1 MKKTLFISAAII
13 LLLAF
18 GAGAYFYATNKTEQ
32 AGQFAQQN
40 RSALVRDYSPVLGP
54 VDAKVE
60 IVEFF
65 DPACETCRRFY
76 PFVKEILAAEPEKIR
91 LVLRYAPFHQNSD
104 YVVALLEA
112 ARKQGKYWETL
123 ETLLQSQDAWV
134 VHHAVQPQ
142 QAWMQIQG
150 LGLDL
155 AQLQTDM
162 QSPEIAALIAQDM
175 ADADTL
181 KVMRTPE
188 FFVNGKPLP
197 SFGFEQLQTLV
208 GEELASA
215 YR

>member
-1 MKKTLFISAAII
+1 MKKPLFLSAAAI
-13 LLLAF
+13 LVLAF
-18 GAGAYFYATNKTEQ
+18 VAGVYFYSTSKTEQ
-32 AGQFAQQN
+32 AGQLAQQN
-40 RSALVRDYSPVLGP
+40 RAALVRDYSPVLGP
-54 VDAKVE
+54 ADAKVE
-60 IVEFF
+60 IIEFF

-76 PFVKEILAAEPEKIR
+76 PYVKEILAAEPERVR

-112 ARKQGKYWETL
+112 ARMQGKYWETL
-123 ETLLQSQDAWV
+123 EALLASQDAWV

-142 QAWMQIQG
+142 QAWMQVQN

-155 AQLQTDM
+155 ERLQHDM
-162 QSPEIAALIAQDM
+162 QSPEIAARIRQEL

-181 KVMRTPE
+181 KVMKTPE

-197 SFGFEQLQTLV
+197 SFGFEQLQALV
-208 GEELASA
+208 QEELARS

>member
-1 MKKTLFISAAII
+1 MKKSVFLSAAAI
-13 LLLAF
+13 LVLAF
-18 GAGAYFYATNKTEQ
+18 VAGVYFYSTSKTEQ
-32 AGQFAQQN
+32 VGQLAQQN
-40 RSALVRDYSPVLGP
+40 RAALVRDYSPVLGP
-54 VDAKVE
+54 ADAKVE

-76 PFVKEILAAEPEKIR
+76 PFVKEILAAEPERVR
-91 LVLRYAPFHQNSD
+91 LVLRHAPFHQNSD

-112 ARKQGKYWETL
+112 ARMQGKYWETL
-123 ETLLQSQDAWV
+123 EALLASQDAWV

-142 QAWMQIQG
+142 QAWMQVQN

-155 AQLQTDM
+155 ERLQHDM
-162 QSPEIAALIAQDM
+162 QSPEIAARIRQEL

-181 KVMRTPE
+181 KVMKTPD

-197 SFGFEQLQTLV
+197 SFGFEQLQALV
-208 GEELASA
+208 QEELASA

>member
-1 MKKTLFISAAII
+1 MKKSLFISAAAI
-13 LLLAF
+13 LVLAF
-18 GAGAYFYATNKTEQ
+18 VAGVYFYSTSKTEQ
-32 AGQFAQQN
+32 AGQLAQQN

-54 VDAKVE
+54 ADAKVE

-76 PFVKEILAAEPEKIR
+76 PFVKEILAAEPERVR

-123 ETLLQSQDAWV
+123 EALLESQDAWV

-155 AQLQTDM
+155 EQLQTDM
-162 QSPEIAALIAQDM
+162 QSPEIAALIAQEL

-188 FFVNGKPLP
+188 FFVNGRPLP

-208 GEELASA
+208 GEELAKA

>member
-1 MKKTLFISAAII
+1 MKKTLFISAAVI

-18 GAGAYFYATNKTEQ
+18 VAGAWFYSTSKTEQ
-32 AGQFAQQN
+32 AGQLAQQN

>member
-18 GAGAYFYATNKTEQ
+18 VAGAYVYSTSKTEQ
-32 AGQFAQQN
+32 ARQLAQQN

-54 VDAKVE
+54 VEARVE

-76 PFVKEILAAEPEKIR
+76 PFVKDILAAEPERIR

-123 ETLLQSQDAWV
+123 ETLLASQDAWV

-155 AQLQTDM
+155 EQLQTDM
-162 QSPEIAALIAQDM
+162 QSPEIAALVAQDM

-181 KVMRTPE
+181 KVVRTPE

-208 GEELASA
+208 AEELANA

>member
-1 MKKTLFISAAII
+1 MKKSLFISAAAI
-13 LLLAF
+13 LVLAF
-18 GAGAYFYATNKTEQ
+18 VAGVYFYSTSKTEQ
-32 AGQFAQQN
+32 AGQLAQQN

-54 VDAKVE
+54 ADAKVE

-76 PFVKEILAAEPEKIR
+76 PFVKEILAAEPERVR

-112 ARKQGKYWETL
+112 ARMQGKYWETL
-123 ETLLQSQDAWV
+123 EALLESQDAWV
-134 VHHAVQPQ
+134 VNHAVQPQ

-155 AQLQTDM
+155 EQLQTDM
-162 QSPEIAALIAQDM
+162 QSPEIAARIRQEL

-181 KVMRTPE
+181 KVMKTPE

-197 SFGFEQLQTLV
+197 SFGFEQLQALV
-208 GEELASA
+208 QEELASA